1 VPDRVARRRGT
12 RRPSSAPALA
22 ESMSTAGPSVVQIPQ
37 SSPTMEE
44 SVRTRPTAATNSGA
58 FGGVR
63 VGAVAAKPTWP
74 PTHRRPRSRGALPRP
89 LTAPLPP
96 GEERPSEA
104 IVLAMRRETAEWM
117 NQAFLMRLVIDA
129 TSHND
134 NSEAHPKK
142 QII

>member
-1 VPDRVARRRGT
+1 MVADT
-12 RRPSSAPALA
+12 S
-22 ESMSTAGPSVVQIPQ
+22 
-37 SSPTMEE
+37 
-44 SVRTRPTAATNSGA
+44 AATFPGS
-58 FGGVR
+58 
-63 VGAVAAKPTWP
+63 PD
-74 PTHRRPRSRGALPRP
+74 LP

-96 GEERPSEA
+96 GEEWPNEA

-142 QII
+142 PFV